1 MLSLY
6 TDAAKSGNGHPEE
19 IIMRE
24 NRYGA
29 QRGIDE
35 VEKAVVGK
43 REVLTKIMTAILAG
57 GHVLI
62 EDIPGTGK
70 TTMALAFSRAMGLEV
85 KRVQFTPDVLP
96 ADLTGFTVYQKETG
110 RFLYQP
116 GAAICN
122 LLLADEI
129 NRTSPKT
136 QSALLEV
143 MEEQQVTVDG
153 VTHRTGD
160 PFIVIATENPAGSAG
175 TQLLPE
181 SQLDRFMICVS
192 MGYPSLEEE
201 VEILKRGRNSRRS
214 YEDVIPVLDP
224 ERLLAMRREA
234 DEIFVHDRL
243 YQYIAELVKATREN
257 EWTELGISPRGS
269 VALTAMAKACAWMK
283 GRAYVIPADVQE
295 VFPCVA
301 VHRIFLNMKA
311 KVGHIR
317 TEELIRQILE
327 SVPGPSLKA
336 RQQPAGGKND

>member
-1 MLSLY
+1 M
-6 TDAAKSGNGHPEE
+6 AGEE
-19 IIMRE
+19 KWAWRV
-24 NRYGA
+24 
-29 QRGIDE
+29 IDE

-43 REVLTKIMTAILAG
+43 RDILTKIMTAILAG
-57 GHVLI
+57 GHILI

-96 ADLTGFTVYQKETG
+96 SDLTGFTVYQKETG
-110 RFLYQP
+110 KFVYQP

-153 VTHRTGD
+153 LTRDTGN

-192 MGYPSLEEE
+192 MGYPTLEEE
-201 VEILKRGRNSRRS
+201 MKILRRS
-214 YEDVIPVLDP
+214 QGSVQAGERITDSVEPILDAAS
-224 ERLLAMRREA
+224 LLQLRKNAGEV
-234 DEIFVHDRL
+234 FVHELIYR
-243 YQYIAELVKATREN
+243 YIAELAQATREN
-257 EWTELGISPRGS
+257 EWVELGLSPRGT
-269 VALTAMAKACAWMK
+269 VALTAMAKARAYLK
-283 GRAYVIPADVQE
+283 GRAFVIPADVAE
-295 VFPCVA
+295 VFPDVA
-301 VHRIFLNMKA
+301 SHRLILNMKA

-317 TEELIRQILE
+317 TDELIRQVIE
-327 SVPGPSLKA
+327 SVPQPSVKK
-336 RQQPAGGKND
+336 RR

>member
-1 MLSLY
+1 M
-6 TDAAKSGNGHPEE
+6 AGEE
-19 IIMRE
+19 KWAWRV
-24 NRYGA
+24 
-29 QRGIDE
+29 IDE
-35 VEKAVVGK
+35 VEKAVDGK
-43 REVLTKIMTAILAG
+43 RDILTKIMTAILAG
-57 GHVLI
+57 GHILI

-96 ADLTGFTVYQKETG
+96 SDLTGFTVYQKETG
-110 RFLYQP
+110 KFVYQP

-153 VTHRTGD
+153 VTRDTGN

-192 MGYPSLEEE
+192 MGYPTLEEE
-201 VEILKRGRNSRRS
+201 MKILRRS
-214 YEDVIPVLDP
+214 QGSVQAGERITDSVEPILDAAS
-224 ERLLAMRREA
+224 LLQLRKNAGEV
-234 DEIFVHDRL
+234 FVHELIYR
-243 YQYIAELVKATREN
+243 YIAELAQATREN
-257 EWTELGISPRGS
+257 EWVELGLSPRGT
-269 VALTAMAKACAWMK
+269 VALTAMAKARAYLK
-283 GRAYVIPADVQE
+283 GRAFVIPADVAE
-295 VFPCVA
+295 VFPDVA
-301 VHRIFLNMKA
+301 SHRLILNMKA

-317 TEELIRQILE
+317 TDELIRQVIE
-327 SVPGPSLKA
+327 SVPQPSVKK
-336 RQQPAGGKND
+336 RR

>member
-1 MLSLY
+1 M
-6 TDAAKSGNGHPEE
+6 A
-19 IIMRE
+19 
-24 NRYGA
+24 GA
-29 QRGIDE
+29 EKWAWRVIDE

-43 REVLTKIMTAILAG
+43 RDILTKIMTAILAG
-57 GHVLI
+57 GHILI

-96 ADLTGFTVYQKETG
+96 SDLTGFTVYQKETG
-110 RFLYQP
+110 KFVYQP

-153 VTHRTGD
+153 VTRDTGN

-192 MGYPSLEEE
+192 MGYPTLEEE
-201 VEILKRGRNSRRS
+201 MKILRRS
-214 YEDVIPVLDP
+214 QGSVQAGERITDSVEPILDASS
-224 ERLLAMRREA
+224 LLQLRKNAGEV
-234 DEIFVHDRL
+234 FVHELIYR
-243 YQYIAELVKATREN
+243 YIAELAQATREN
-257 EWTELGISPRGS
+257 EWVELGLSPRGT
-269 VALTAMAKACAWMK
+269 VALTAMAKA
-283 GRAYVIPADVQE
+283 RAYLKERAFVIPADVAE
-295 VFPCVA
+295 VFPDVA
-301 VHRIFLNMKA
+301 SHRLILNMKA

-317 TEELIRQILE
+317 TDELIRQVIE
-327 SVPGPSLKA
+327 SVPQPSVKK
-336 RQQPAGGKND
+336 RR